1 MYPDQ
6 LQREVNQKDCTNQS
20 SCSLYDRL
28 LFPLAKADTFVETT
42 EVACLGNITTKAFS
56 TISVLPCL
64 TLLLWLAYFLPPPH
78 HTFLYHLLLSFCS
91 SSSFPTPALFFP
103 EHFLTCFLLKESSDI
118 ILMLTVFRGHLLLS
132 PFYITAA
139 LTDSWLLIFFYWH
152 KGPLIHKTPKLKQ
165 QKPGLS

>member
-28 LFPLAKADTFVETT
+28 LFPLAKADTFVETI
-42 EVACLGNITTKAFS
+42 EVACLGNITMKAFS

-132 PFYITAA
+132 PF
-139 LTDSWLLIFFYWH
+139 LLYNSSSNRFMAVDF
-152 KGPLIHKTPKLKQ
+152 LL
-165 QKPGLS
+165 LA